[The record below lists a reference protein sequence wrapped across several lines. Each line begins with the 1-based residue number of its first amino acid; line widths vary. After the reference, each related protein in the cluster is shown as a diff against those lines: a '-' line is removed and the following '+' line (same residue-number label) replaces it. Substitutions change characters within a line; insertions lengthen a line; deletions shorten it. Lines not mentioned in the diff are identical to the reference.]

1 MNCLEKPIVNSRAWN
16 WIYKKLIYHKF
27 IKFIG
32 EGLKG
37 NLLEIGCG
45 VGKTTSW
52 LNEKYPKIKI
62 IAVDYD
68 ENQIDIAKKNKK
80 SENVKFLQGD
90 ATSLKFED
98 NSFDYA
104 IETNVFHHI
113 KNYQDAIKETRRVL
127 KKNGYFYLMD
137 ISQYFFGLPLI
148 KRIFPP
154 ESYITKNILID
165 KLEENNFII
174 EDSKGTFIFFIA
186 AKKV

>member
-1 MNCLEKPIVNSRAWN
+1 MSKFEKFFVNGN
-16 WIYKKLIYHKF
+16 MFNFIYKKAIYDSF
-27 IKFIG
+27 LDFIG
-32 EGLKG
+32 DDIKRK
-37 NLLEIGCG
+37 LLEMGCG
-45 VGKTTSW
+45 IGKTTHF
-52 LNEKYPKIKI
+52 LADKFNKLKITAI
-62 IAVDYD
+62 DYD
-68 ENQIDIAKKNKK
+68 KEQIETAKKNKK

-174 EDSKGTFIFFIA
+174 EDSRGTFIFFIA